1 MLACATGLRRRIE
14 PIESDQGASV
24 PLGFIL
30 QLTDKLAP
38 SDITDSFCKAVVLD
52 HILDSQALH
61 ANHLVFVYHASA
73 ELVLVVSPPIVDSS
87 LDFGNLQTC
96 LVPVLRALLL
106 GVPSLSF
113 CQFLLIFGKIAR
125 IAHPLTSRDGNQRLQ
140 TKIESNHSVDHW
152 QRFDVFLYQDRDGV
166 AVGTILGDADR
177 AGLCVFWKRSMPVDI
192 QSW

>member
-1 MLACATGLRRRIE
+1 MLAGMTGFRRGVPLINL
-14 PIESDQGASV
+14 DQGSSI
-24 PLGFIL
+24 PLGFVFEL
-30 QLTDKLAP
+30 ADKLAP
-38 SDITDSFCKAVVLD
+38 SHIADRFCKAVVLD
-52 HILDSQALH
+52 HVLDSQALH

-125 IAHPLTSRDGNQRLQ
+125 IAHPLTSRDGNQRLLEW
-140 TKIESNHSVDHW
+140 ESHLNA
-152 QRFDVFLYQDRDGV
+152 F
-166 AVGTILGDADR
+166 AA
-177 AGLCVFWKRSMPVDI
+177 
-192 QSW
+192 